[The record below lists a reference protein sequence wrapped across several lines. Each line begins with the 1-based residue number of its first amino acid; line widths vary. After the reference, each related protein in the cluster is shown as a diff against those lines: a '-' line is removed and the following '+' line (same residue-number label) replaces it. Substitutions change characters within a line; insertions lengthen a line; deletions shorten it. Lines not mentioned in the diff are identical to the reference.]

1 MQAGIDRLNADIS
14 QLKEK
19 GAAMLNT
26 PDTPAVYTPDSVSL
40 PLSNT
45 SISSTTRSFRVN
57 QCPVLSIE
65 FDSGETSK
73 IVYITN
79 SVELMQQLE
88 NAEAAQAAFRG
99 KYGMFHDEGFGD
111 WDTDSYEDAAITFLD
126 SLSGSFSYSE
136 IPISEILKEI
146 SDS

>member
-1 MQAGIDRLNADIS
+1 MQAGIDRLNTDIS

-19 GAAMLNT
+19 GTALLNT

-45 SISSTTRSFRVN
+45 SISPTTRSFQVN

-99 KYGMFHDEGFGD
+99 KYRMFHYEGFGD
-111 WDTDSYEDAAITFLD
+111 WDTDSYEDAAIAFWD

-136 IPISEILKEI
+136 TPISEILKEI